1 VDDVSRVSEEK
12 LGIVDST
19 AELLKGYEIIGAA
32 DLNKVGSSM
41 LQDLRKQLRGRVT
54 VRGIKNT
61 LMRIAM
67 EEAGLEGSEEF
78 MDRIKGQNIYIFS
91 NGNPFRL
98 AMTLHKNKVR
108 VFAKAGDTAL
118 EEIIIPSGNTGLSP
132 GPIISKFGAL
142 SVRTRIE
149 SGNIWVVNDTQVA
162 KTGDTI
168 SPDLAD
174 LLTRLGIRA
183 SEMGLEVKAVY
194 ERGVVIPKEE
204 LILDIGA
211 YRDQLER
218 ARSDAFQVALKA
230 EYATVE
236 TIAALLSLAAQKAR
250 SVALKAGY
258 MTSETAAELIATA
271 NAQAVSLAK
280 AVGRAQ
286 AKLKS

>member
-1 VDDVSRVSEEK
+1 MSRVSEEK

-98 AMTLHKNKVR
+98 AMTLHRNKVR

-132 GPIISKFGAL
+132 GPIISKFGTL

-162 KTGDTI
+162 KTGDAI
-168 SPDLAD
+168 SPDLSD

-183 SEMGLEVKAVY
+183 SEMGLEIKAVY
-194 ERGVVIPKEE
+194 ERGVVIPRED

-211 YRDQLER
+211 YRDRLAR
-218 ARSDAFQVALKA
+218 AWSDAFQVALKA

-236 TIAALLSLAAQKAR
+236 TTATLLSLAAQKAR
-250 SVALKAGY
+250 NVALKAGY
-258 MTSETAAELIATA
+258 MTSETAAELIARA
-271 NAQAVSLAK
+271 NTQAVSLAK

-286 AKLKS
+286 ANLQS